1 MSDLL
6 KALGISWNI
15 LKDVFLVQSWSSLL
29 QIPDALTKRSLLSL
43 YPRLFDPLGFLTPY
57 LMRPKL
63 LFQESWNRERDW
75 DDPLDADI
83 AQSWNTWKIELPRL
97 EQIETPRFFLP
108 PGPVEKIEVNGFGD
122 ASPKAYGAVVYLYT
136 EDIHANRTANLV
148 MSKSRVAPAKKMT
161 LPRLQLLAMYI
172 VAKLVEYVIQALT
185 ITINE
190 IHAWFDNHVGLSWF
204 EIQKPGGKSLFAT
217 ELMT

>member
-1 MSDLL
+1 MESR
-6 KALGISWNI
+6 
-15 LKDVFLVQSWSSLL
+15 
-29 QIPDALTKRSLLSL
+29 KRL
-43 YPRLFDPLGFLTPY
+43 
-57 LMRPKL
+57 
-63 LFQESWNRERDW
+63 

-190 IHAWFDNHVGLSWF
+190 IHAWFDNHVGLSWVRNPEAGWKVF
-204 EIQKPGGKSLFAT
+204 VCNRVNDINQRIKAEKWRYCPGEHNPTDLVTRGVSAYQLTTVIVTQLIDNDFWWHGPLWLQQKSDN
-217 ELMT
+217 